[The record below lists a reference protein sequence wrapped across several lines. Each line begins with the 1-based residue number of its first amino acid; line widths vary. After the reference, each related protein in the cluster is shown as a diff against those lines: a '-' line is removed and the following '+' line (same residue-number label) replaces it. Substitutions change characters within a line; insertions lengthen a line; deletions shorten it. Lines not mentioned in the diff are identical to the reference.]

1 MKWLELAIRTSEEA
15 AEAVVHWLGE
25 RGAAGVA
32 EESASLYRKR
42 NATAGEWAERELP
55 ADLWEGES
63 VIRAY
68 FPEHAEGQTAE
79 ALVADV
85 RDFLQRL
92 PTETGLDAGAAS
104 VSARIVDEE
113 DWAEA
118 WKRYFRPV
126 RVSERLTVKPT
137 WETYSSEPGEI
148 VIELDPGMAFGT
160 GTHATTQLCLR
171 AMERRVVPGDHVI
184 DVGTGS
190 GVLAVAAA
198 KLGAARV
205 LALDCDPVA
214 TASAAANVRLN
225 GLDGRVFVLE
235 SDLLSIIEGGEDA
248 DRLPVKPPV
257 QGIVAN
263 LLAELVVRL
272 APQAYRALAGGGYF
286 IASGVIAAKADET
299 AAALERVGF
308 RLVQS
313 EELDGWVALVTEKP
327 VAEKRGTSAP
337 ATQAGRQ
344 NAAPS

>member
-1 MKWLELAIRTSEEA
+1 MKWIEFTIRTSEEA
-15 AEAVVHWLGE
+15 AEAVVHWLSE
-25 RGAAGVA
+25 RGAAGVV
-32 EESASLYRKR
+32 EESALLYRNR
-42 NATAGEWAERELP
+42 IAIASEWAERELP
-55 ADLWEGES
+55 VDLQEGES

-68 FPEHAEGQTAE
+68 FPEHAEGATE

-92 PTETGLDAGAAS
+92 PAETGLDAGAAS
-104 VSARIVDEE
+104 VSARVVDEE

-118 WKRYFRPV
+118 WKRYFRPI
-126 RVSERLTVKPT
+126 RISERLTVKPT
-137 WETYSSEPGEI
+137 WEAYSPAPGEI

-171 AMERRVVPGDHVI
+171 ALEKKVAPGDHVI

-205 LALDCDPVA
+205 LALDCDSVA

-225 GLDGRVFVLE
+225 GLHDCVFVLE
-235 SDLLSIIEGGEDA
+235 SDLLSVVDA
-248 DRLPVKPPV
+248 YPGQLPVKPPV

-263 LLAELVVRL
+263 LLAELVARL
-272 APQAYRALAGGGYF
+272 APQAYRALAEGGYF
-286 IASGVIAAKADET
+286 IASGVIAAKADDT

-313 EELDGWVALVTEKP
+313 EEQDGWVVL
-327 VAEKRGTSAP
+327 VAEKSV
-337 ATQAGRQ
+337 AGKPGNVR
-344 NAAPS
+344 ARDSG